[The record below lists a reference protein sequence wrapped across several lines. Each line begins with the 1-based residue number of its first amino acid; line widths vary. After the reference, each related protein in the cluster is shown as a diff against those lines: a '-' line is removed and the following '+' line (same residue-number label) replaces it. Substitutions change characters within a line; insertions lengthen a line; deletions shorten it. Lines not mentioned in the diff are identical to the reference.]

1 MTIPGN
7 TRPRIPHHSQGGRVG
22 VRSDPVPLLLR
33 SPELVSTPPTLH
45 PVDLLAS
52 HLECEHITL
61 PTGSRVFARGSTAT
75 AIYAVK
81 RGIVELVGKNGEKTC
96 YRPGELFSFQDIV
109 WRESAHESDALAR
122 TPVEVLRLER
132 LSFLNL
138 LHHHP
143 TLALLLIGQQ
153 HNRLREQRA
162 SGTCVY

>member
-1 MTIPGN
+1 LIS
-7 TRPRIPHHSQGGRVG
+7 TRPA
-22 VRSDPVPLLLR
+22 LK
-33 SPELVSTPPTLH
+33 STLNPI
-45 PVDLLAS
+45 DLLAS

-61 PTGSRVFARGSTAT
+61 PTGSCVFQRGSAAT

-81 RGIVELVGKNGEKTC
+81 RGIVELVGQNGEKTC

-109 WRESAHESDALAR
+109 WRESAHIGDALAR
-122 TPVEVLRLER
+122 TPVEVLRLDR

-153 HNRLREQRA
+153 HKRLREQRS
-162 SGTCVY
+162 SGSCVY

>member
-1 MTIPGN
+1 L
-7 TRPRIPHHSQGGRVG
+7 Q
-22 VRSDPVPLLLR
+22 LR
-33 SPELVSTPPTLH
+33 SPELISTPPTLN
-45 PVDLLAS
+45 PIDLLAS
-52 HLECEHITL
+52 HVECEHITL
-61 PTGSRVFARGSTAT
+61 PTGSPVFTRGSAAT

-81 RGIVELVGKNGEKTC
+81 RGIVELVGKNGEKIC

-109 WRESAHESDALAR
+109 WRQSPHESDALAR

-132 LSFLNL
+132 LCFLNL

-153 HNRLREQRA
+153 HNRLREQRS

>member
-1 MTIPGN
+1 MVS
-7 TRPRIPHHSQGGRVG
+7 TRPAINPI
-22 VRSDPVPLLLR
+22 
-33 SPELVSTPPTLH
+33 
-45 PVDLLAS
+45 DLLSS

-61 PTGSRVFARGSTAT
+61 PTGSPVFRRGSAAT

-81 RGIVELVGKNGEKTC
+81 RGIVELVGEQGEKTC

-109 WRESAHESDALAR
+109 WRESAHNSDAMAR

-143 TLALLLIGQQ
+143 TLALMLIGQQ
-153 HNRLREQRA
+153 HNRLREQRS
-162 SGTCVY
+162 SGACVY

>member
-1 MTIPGN
+1 MI
-7 TRPRIPHHSQGGRVG
+7 
-22 VRSDPVPLLLR
+22 
-33 SPELVSTPPTLH
+33 SPPPILH

-61 PTGSRVFARGSTAT
+61 PTGSRIFSRGTIAT

-96 YRPGELFSFQDIV
+96 YRPGDLFSFQDIV
-109 WRESAHESDALAR
+109 WRESAHDSDALAR

-138 LHHHP
+138 LHLHP

-153 HNRLREQRA
+153 HSRLREQRS

>member
-1 MTIPGN
+1 MYEEPY
-7 TRPRIPHHSQGGRVG
+7 SFEW
-22 VRSDPVPLLLR
+22 R
-33 SPELVSTPPTLH
+33 SPELVSTRSTLN
-45 PVDLLAS
+45 PIDLLAS

-61 PTGSRVFARGSTAT
+61 PTGSRVFKRGSAAT

-81 RGIVELVGKNGEKTC
+81 RGIVELVGVNGEKTC

-109 WRESAHESDALAR
+109 WRESSHHGDALAR

-138 LHHHP
+138 MHHHP

-153 HNRLREQRA
+153 HSRLREQRS
-162 SGTCVY
+162 SGSCVY